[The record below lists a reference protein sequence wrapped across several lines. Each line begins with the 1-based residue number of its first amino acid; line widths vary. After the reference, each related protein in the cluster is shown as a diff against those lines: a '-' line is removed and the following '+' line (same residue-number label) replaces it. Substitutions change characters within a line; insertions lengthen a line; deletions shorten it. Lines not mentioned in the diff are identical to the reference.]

1 MTSKGLVIEREVIHW
16 QESRNNDSKSKKSK
30 KRSEE
35 ATPLHLSEPLLP
47 QFFPAQPQKEF
58 VRDYFQKNVVVS
70 KGFDLSEVSNTL
82 YDLDVKKMLAETAS
96 DQIHVWL
103 KTTKPLQSGS
113 EETMQ
118 VLDSITV
125 DDHEQAYKLYQAGH
139 SLYCR
144 ASAEFESMVVLKL
157 ANELQYGVRNI
168 FHNDRFRRGEVE
180 MFFSRANHFTDFHSD
195 FQENFTLQLSGSKRW
210 IFQESKATHPLRGC
224 TPHFN
229 LSGANKDV
237 AEQQVKVLRLGNP
250 TFSTVDYRADAADGT
265 GPHRSVVLH
274 PGDIMYH
281 PAGVWH
287 RVECIEDSISIN
299 ISLTSVSYADIFC
312 SSLQQMLLENPR
324 WRSAVF
330 PARDHL
336 DGHAEDALSVMQS
349 LLASVPE
356 LVKALSPQDVLPF
369 PMLHEHLPTMSPP
382 ENRNDGEAGSSNS
395 SGGEEEDESVESA
408 EISEESMEEDMEE
421 LEEKQKKRKA
431 APSLDDVDFRF
442 NPAAVLITD
451 QELAS
456 LSTPNDEEQQQ
467 PVPYRR
473 YIVNL
478 GFGNE
483 TLESA
488 CRAEIVVTAPYQRWM
503 DALVTRYHDF
513 HARKHQAL
521 VQHHTQKASQA
532 LVSST
537 WTSAPVSVRALT
549 STSKAS
555 KASDVA
561 VTKKSKS
568 KLPTSKDDKGSDSL
582 KSRQECQQLL
592 LGLYQAGLLTPVL

>member
-1 MTSKGLVIEREVIHW
+1 
-16 QESRNNDSKSKKSK
+16 
-30 KRSEE
+30 
-35 ATPLHLSEPLLP
+35 
-47 QFFPAQPQKEF
+47 
-58 VRDYFQKNVVVS
+58 
-70 KGFDLSEVSNTL
+70 
-82 YDLDVKKMLAETAS
+82 
-96 DQIHVWL
+96 
-103 KTTKPLQSGS
+103 
-113 EETMQ
+113 
-118 VLDSITV
+118 
-125 DDHEQAYKLYQAGH
+125 
-139 SLYCR
+139 
-144 ASAEFESMVVLKL
+144 
-157 ANELQYGVRNI
+157 
-168 FHNDRFRRGEVE
+168 
-180 MFFSRANHFTDFHSD
+180 
-195 FQENFTLQLSGSKRW
+195 
-210 IFQESKATHPLRGC
+210 
-224 TPHFN
+224 
-229 LSGANKDV
+229 
-237 AEQQVKVLRLGNP
+237 
-250 TFSTVDYRADAADGT
+250 
-265 GPHRSVVLH
+265 
-274 PGDIMYH
+274 
-281 PAGVWH
+281 VWH

-312 SSLQQMLLENPR
+312 SSLQQLLLENPR

-369 PMLHEHLPTMSPP
+369 PMLHEHLPTMPPP
-382 ENRNDGEAGSSNS
+382 ENRSDGEAGSSNS

-421 LEEKQKKRKA
+421 LEEVGDGAEDGSDDGFVEVEDHSDEDDDEDDDGDERKRLEIVIPHVDVDQSLALLWTSLETPAAEVSSEKQKKRKA

-456 LSTPNDEEQQQ
+456 LSTPNEGGDDEEQQQ

-549 STSKAS
+549 STSTS

-568 KLPTSKDDKGSDSL
+568 KPPTSTATLTSKDDKGSDSL

-592 LGLYQAGLLTPVL
+592 LGLYQAGLLTPVQ